1 MRKVF
6 VIILVLIVLGVG
18 YAVWPFFG
26 LFGLV
31 RAIEARDVT
40 AATERVDLRAV
51 QRSFVDQLVQ
61 TYLQATGRDRLN
73 PLAQNLVS
81 GAAAT
86 AIEPVIA
93 RLLSPAALVDLLRNG
108 WPVELS
114 SGRAGGFSGVS
125 SANLGTVWQLYVNSR
140 YGFGTF
146 QAFVPAELPQ
156 THRFGLG
163 LRLKN
168 WTWKLD
174 GIELP
179 QQLRIAIVQEILQR
193 HPEQK

>member
-1 MRKVF
+1 
-6 VIILVLIVLGVG
+6 L
-18 YAVWPFFG
+18 
-26 LFGLV
+26 
-31 RAIEARDVT
+31 ARN
-40 AATERVDLRAV
+40 
-51 QRSFVDQLVQ
+51 F
-61 TYLQATGRDRLN
+61 
-73 PLAQNLVS
+73 VS
-81 GAAAT
+81 GAATT

-114 SGRAGGFSGVS
+114 SGRAGGGFSGVT

-140 YGFGTF
+140 YGIGTF
-146 QAFVPAELPQ
+146 EAFVPAELPQ
-156 THRFGLG
+156 AHRFGLG

-174 GIELP
+174 SIELP

-193 HPEQK
+193 HPEHH